1 MTKEGNRE
9 GEVSDIRERLVRLE
23 ARVEN
28 LNKRVD
34 SLSEYAKELYGYL
47 QKIRKQIGHR
57 KRHLELV

>member
-1 MTKEGNRE
+1 VTKEGNRE

-47 QKIRKQIGHR
+47 QKIRK
-57 KRHLELV
+57 